1 MSDRYDTIIIGSG
14 PAGGTAAFFLGQAGQ
29 RVLVLEKESL
39 PRYKTCGGGIPLHL
53 LDQFPFSFEHV
64 IETRVD
70 SVSYALNK
78 QMVTIPLPDRSIG
91 MVMRDQFDACLMQ
104 HTSADIR
111 QRSPVRNVE
120 EQGDRVLV
128 ETRAGETF
136 HGRYLVAAD
145 GASSVAA
152 RCLGLRREK
161 TLAAAIEVE
170 ATVPPEVFRNFA
182 GAPLFIFGEIRL
194 GYLWVFPKA
203 SHLSVGIMAV
213 HPKPGELQAVLKRV
227 MERYQIP
234 LHDTP
239 MHGHPIPLYTRR
251 QAIATANCMLAGDAA
266 GLVDPLNGEGIR
278 FAIKSGRLA
287 SEAILAGNPGAYP
300 DMVWR
305 AIGRG
310 HTISRGLAWLFYHFP
325 RTCFELGVRNPY
337 TVQAFVGLLSD
348 RIGYPEVLLRLF
360 GSLPIFL
367 AGQVVSNLS
376 VLLTGGE

>member
-1 MSDRYDTIIIGSG
+1 MSELYDAINIGSG

-29 RVLVLEKESL
+29 HVLVLEKESL

-64 IETRVD
+64 IETRVG
-70 SVSYALNK
+70 SVSYVLNK
-78 QMVTIPLPDRSIG
+78 RTVTIPLPDKSIG

-111 QRSPVRNVE
+111 QRSPVRIVE
-120 EQGDRVLV
+120 EQGDSVMV

-213 HPKPGELQAVLKRV
+213 HPKPGELQSVLKKV
-227 MERYQIP
+227 IEWGRYP
-234 LHDTP
+234 LRD
-239 MHGHPIPLYTRR
+239 
-251 QAIATANCMLAGDAA
+251 
-266 GLVDPLNGEGIR
+266 
-278 FAIKSGRLA
+278 
-287 SEAILAGNPGAYP
+287 
-300 DMVWR
+300 
-305 AIGRG
+305 
-310 HTISRGLAWLFYHFP
+310 
-325 RTCFELGVRNPY
+325 
-337 TVQAFVGLLSD
+337 
-348 RIGYPEVLLRLF
+348 
-360 GSLPIFL
+360 
-367 AGQVVSNLS
+367 
-376 VLLTGGE
+376 